1 MNKDFTHNRDMLTAS
16 ASSADH
22 FRAAEETLPCHWRR
36 FGPFGTRISV
46 RPGPRP
52 RVVHRVLRKNER
64 AGFFRAIT
72 HA

>member
-1 MNKDFTHNRDMLTAS
+1 MNKDFTHNDRLTAS

-22 FRAAEETLPCHWRR
+22 FRATAETLPCHWRR
-36 FGPFGTRISV
+36 FSPFGTRISV
-46 RPGPRP
+46 RPGLRS
-52 RVVHRVLRKNER
+52 RVVHRILRKNER